1 LLGWLK
7 PSSGELLINGEPLH
21 IEQLRRATAWVDPA
35 VQLWNSS
42 LQSNLAYGGEG
53 ETELSEVIEAAA
65 LRHVLE
71 NLPNGLQ
78 TALGENG
85 GLVSGGEGQRVRFG
99 RALQRRQAKLVI
111 LDEPFRGLDRE
122 KRRELLAR
130 AREYWSASTLLCVT
144 HDLSETLGFDRVMVI
159 EGGALVENG
168 SPQGLATD
176 SKSRYSQLLASEEQ
190 ARTKFWQ
197 SNEWRRVRLHSGRIV
212 EKIGKP
218 LSVETRGSEVA

>member
-1 LLGWLK
+1 
-7 PSSGELLINGEPLH
+7 
-21 IEQLRRATAWVDPA
+21 
-35 VQLWNSS
+35 
-42 LQSNLAYGGEG
+42 
-53 ETELSEVIEAAA
+53 
-65 LRHVLE
+65 
-71 NLPNGLQ
+71 
-78 TALGENG
+78 
-85 GLVSGGEGQRVRFG
+85 VRFG

-168 SPQGLATD
+168 SPQGLAID

-197 SNEWRRVRLHSGRIV
+197 SNQWRRVRLHSGRIV

-218 LSVETRGSEVA
+218 VSVETRGSEVA